1 MNDLTPKKN
10 YHEMIQFVVHSSTK
24 GVMKLRYHEWAAV
37 IVISEMFGV
46 SQDIVFRDISFE
58 KDFRSQQLKAEK
70 RQQYRIE
77 NEKRRLA
84 NLEKHHEQN

>member
-10 YHEMIQFVVHSSTK
+10 YHEMIQFVVDSSTK
-24 GVMKLRYHEWAAV
+24 GPMKLRYHEWAAV

-58 KDFRSQQLKAEK
+58 KDLRSQQLKAEK
-70 RQQYRIE
+70 RQQHRIE

>member
-1 MNDLTPKKN
+1 MNDLIPKKN
-10 YHEMIQFVVHSSTK
+10 YHEMIQFVVDSSTK

-58 KDFRSQQLKAEK
+58 KDLRSQQLKAEK
-70 RQQYRIE
+70 RQQHRIE